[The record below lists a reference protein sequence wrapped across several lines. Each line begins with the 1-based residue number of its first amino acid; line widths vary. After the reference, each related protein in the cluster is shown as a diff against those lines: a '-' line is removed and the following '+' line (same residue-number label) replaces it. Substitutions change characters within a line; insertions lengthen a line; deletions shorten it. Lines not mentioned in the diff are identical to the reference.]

1 MGSCSWPAA
10 VASSP
15 PPPRCCSTCSS
26 GTDTSSFCQISC
38 PVWIGNAKQSSRY
51 QKYNQLGLSCAKLRS
66 SFCCMVLISI
76 YIHLVKTLLSLR
88 FAAIFCPLKYHIHA
102 SCSTGKIVCF
112 LTFLLTIG
120 LTIMSKS
127 HYLKIIL
134 PILLGNLLGVVP
146 VHLGHGPLD
155 HFLLVSTRMFV
166 FSLTLPFFSCLVT
179 H

>member
-26 GTDTSSFCQISC
+26 GTDTSSFCQTSC
-38 PVWIGNAKQSSRY
+38 PVWIGNAKQS
-51 QKYNQLGLSCAKLRS
+51 
-66 SFCCMVLISI
+66 SI

-127 HYLKIIL
+127 HYLNIIL
-134 PILLGNLLGVVP
+134 PIFFQVTFSVWSLCTLATVLLTTS
-146 VHLGHGPLD
+146 
-155 HFLLVSTRMFV
+155 FLCQPGCLSSA
-166 FSLTLPFFSCLVT
+166 SLSHSFLAW
-179 H
+179 